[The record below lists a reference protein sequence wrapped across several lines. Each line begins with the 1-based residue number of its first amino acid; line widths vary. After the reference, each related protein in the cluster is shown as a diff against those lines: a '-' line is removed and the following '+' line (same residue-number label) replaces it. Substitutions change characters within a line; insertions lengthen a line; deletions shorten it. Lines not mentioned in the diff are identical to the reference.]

1 LESKVSPDLEE
12 HQKTILTYIPH
23 CGILSQEVFS
33 AGNQQGE
40 EDMGEISAGMDREIP
55 KKRDVRSTLFD
66 QELNLKGKIC
76 PYTFIESMLAL
87 EEMKPDEV
95 LRIIVDYPPAV
106 CDVPRS
112 LKNEGYEILET
123 SPVNETDWAI
133 LVRNKE
139 VI

>member
-1 LESKVSPDLEE
+1 MVEAMGGISRATRTKPEE
-12 HQKTILTYIPH
+12 GSL
-23 CGILSQEVFS
+23 
-33 AGNQQGE
+33 
-40 EDMGEISAGMDREIP
+40 R
-55 KKRDVRSTLFD
+55 FD

-87 EEMKPDEV
+87 EDMKPDEV

-112 LKNEGYEILET
+112 LKNEGYEILEV
-123 SPVNETDWAI
+123 SPLNESDWAI

-139 VI
+139 MG